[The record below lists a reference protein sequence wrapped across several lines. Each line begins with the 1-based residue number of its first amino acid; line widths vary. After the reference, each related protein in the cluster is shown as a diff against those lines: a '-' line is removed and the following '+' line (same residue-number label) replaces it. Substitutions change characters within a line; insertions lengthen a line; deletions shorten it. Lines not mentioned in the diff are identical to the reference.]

1 MNKILNFL
9 YRNYHSV
16 VIILTYINL
25 FIIVITQSIIPS
37 LIYAVLLIS
46 YMIWYECYKKTMR
59 YELKGEQGPQGP
71 KGDKGDPG
79 NDYVL
84 TEDDK
89 HEISEL
95 SASIVETLI
104 SKNIPCFIATG
115 TVSKTEN
122 ELPNINYRRYMRLP
136 KKGKEIWYITNDLTI
151 DHMIVKNPEEDVK
164 KIYRGCCYYESED
177 VAILCLNAINGS
189 EKLTSEEMKE
199 IFRIKQEI
207 ASSNF
212 ETNGCIYG
220 TEHGE
225 DNTYDNVNIHQS
237 PNKFAAS
244 GCEAMYMDTD

>member
-16 VIILTYINL
+16 VIILTHINL
-25 FIIVITQSIIPS
+25 PIIVITKSIIPS
-37 LIYAVLLIS
+37 LIYVVLIIS
-46 YMIWYECYKKTMR
+46 YTIWYECYEKKMR

-104 SKNIPCFIATG
+104 SKNIPCFTAVG

-122 ELPNINYRRYMRLP
+122 ELPTINYRRYMRLP
-136 KKGKEIWYITNDLTI
+136 SKGDEIWFITNDLKI
-151 DHMIVKNPEEDVK
+151 DHMIVDDPEEAVK
-164 KIYRGCCYYESED
+164 NILNGCCFYKSED
-177 VAILCLNAINGS
+177 KAKECLENHKNAKS
-189 EKLTSEEMKE
+189 VSQEE